1 MSEEI
6 DTTDTIVRKVIYEY
20 LVNGEDYGLGSG
32 EGRWASRLPMPESV
46 TNLDELIRYGA
57 SILDSITEQTLV
69 DEYIMGPLGHL
80 GQCYRRSPPYDV
92 NDMMDDDTFPD
103 FHVWY
108 DFTKKVIPS
117 SAIITGDCI
126 PNRTI
131 ENYLAD
137 LMRPRYD
144 IKIVNKYLKIAE
156 AEYRNKEDSESSDPS
171 DSTDPEV

>member
-1 MSEEI
+1 MS
-6 DTTDTIVRKVIYEY
+6 DTIVRKVIYEY

-32 EGRWASRLPMPESV
+32 EGRWTSRLPMPESV

-69 DEYIMGPLGHL
+69 DEYIKGPVGPV
-80 GQCYRRSPPYDV
+80 GPVDQWYQRSPPYDV
-92 NDMMDDDTFPD
+92 NDMMDDDFPD

-126 PNRTI
+126 PDRTI

-144 IKIVNKYLKIAE
+144 IKIVNNHLKIAE
-156 AEYRNKEDSESSDPS
+156 EEYRNKEDSDPS
-171 DSTDPEV
+171 DPTDPEV